1 MFAAIAS
8 HINKGPMHTQNSTA
22 NTLAQEPPLN
32 WRRHDIENR
41 LGFTGGRFTTTNNL
55 LTALFGLLATAI
67 FFGGVIWIQQRPD
80 LRWLGNMFL
89 DRGPSQF
96 VTMFLF
102 FWALGILLIKTQK
115 LRLQRR
121 ALTVNA
127 VPAQGDFQL
136 NTATARSTLDRIH
149 GLADAT
155 GHFLLLNR
163 IERALSNLKNIGQIS
178 DVSSIL
184 QTQAAY
190 DEEQVNSSYGLVQG
204 FIWAIPVVG
213 FIGTVLGLSQAIGFF
228 GETLKSEGD
237 MGGIRESLQSVTAG
251 LATAF
256 ETTLVALVCALV
268 LQLLVTY
275 LQTKESEFLDACNDF
290 CHANVVSKL
299 RLAQG

>member
-1 MFAAIAS
+1 MQ
-8 HINKGPMHTQNSTA
+8 TQNSPV
-22 NTLAQEPPLN
+22 NPLGQDPPLN
-32 WRRHDIENR
+32 WRRQDIENR

-55 LTALFGLLATAI
+55 LTAIFGLLTTAL
-67 FFGGVIWIQQRPD
+67 FFAVVIWAQQRPG
-80 LRWLGNMFL
+80 LRWFGDMFL
-89 DRGPSQF
+89 ERGPCQF

-121 ALTVNA
+121 ALAVNA
-127 VPAQGDFQL
+127 VPVQGDFQL
-136 NTATARSTLDRIH
+136 NTTTARSTLDRIH

-190 DEEQVNSSYGLVQG
+190 DEEQINSSYGLVQG

-228 GETLKSEGD
+228 GETLKSDGD
-237 MGGIRESLQSVTAG
+237 MAGIRESLQSVTAG

-256 ETTLVALVCALV
+256 ETTLVALVCALL

-275 LQTKESEFLDACNDF
+275 LQTKESEFLDSCNDF
-290 CHANVVSKL
+290 CHANVVSRL
-299 RLAQG
+299 RLTQLS

>member
-1 MFAAIAS
+1 M
-8 HINKGPMHTQNSTA
+8 QNQNLPVNPPS
-22 NTLAQEPPLN
+22 QDPPLN
-32 WRRHDIENR
+32 WRRQDIENR

-55 LTALFGLLATAI
+55 LTAIFGLLTTAL
-67 FFGGVIWIQQRPD
+67 FFAVVIWAQQRPG
-80 LRWLGNMFL
+80 LRWFGDMFL
-89 DRGPSQF
+89 ERGPCQF

-121 ALTVNA
+121 ALAVNA
-127 VPAQGDFQL
+127 VPVQGDFQL
-136 NTATARSTLDRIH
+136 NTTTARSTLDRIH

-190 DEEQVNSSYGLVQG
+190 DEEQINSSYGLVQG
-204 FIWAIPVVG
+204 FIWAIPVLG

-228 GETLKSEGD
+228 GETLKSDGD
-237 MGGIRESLQSVTAG
+237 MAGIRESLQSVTAG

-275 LQTKESEFLDACNDF
+275 LQTKESEFLDSCNDF
-290 CHANVVSKL
+290 CHANVVSRL
-299 RLAQG
+299 RLTQLS